1 MFIYVHVY
9 SLSFRL
15 DAPDSDDSTHQLDA
29 SDSDD
34 STHQVSPTWASDN
47 IIADESDCYSQEEST
62 GATYDASRVLRHQW
76 RPTYMTPVEIEA
88 VRFLMVGSF
97 LP

>member
-1 MFIYVHVY
+1 MFRFIYVDVY

-15 DAPDSDDSTHQLDA
+15 NA

-34 STHQVSPTWASDN
+34 STHQVSPTWTSDD
-47 IIADESDCYSQEEST
+47 IFADESDCYSQDEIT
-62 GATYDASRVLRHQW
+62 GASYDASRVLRHQR
-76 RPTYMTPVEIEA
+76 RPTYMTPVEIET

>member
-9 SLSFRL
+9 LLSFR
-15 DAPDSDDSTHQLDA
+15 LDA

-34 STHQVSPTWASDN
+34 PTHQVSPTWTSDD
-47 IIADESDCYSQEEST
+47 IYADESDCYSQEEST
-62 GATYDASRVLRHQW
+62 GATYDAGRVLRHQR
-76 RPTYMTPVEIEA
+76 RPTYMTPIEIEA
-88 VRFLMVGSF
+88 VCFLMVGSF